1 MLKPLLSTWWY
12 FQQPTKIEV
21 ALASVV
27 ILIIVLLHRI
37 LSALYLCFLHP
48 LSQFSGPSEAA
59 RSRRWIYRI
68 SDGGLAEETLE
79 KLHEKYRE
87 YQILVH
93 LYILF

>member
-1 MLKPLLSTWWY
+1 MLQPLLSTWWY

-27 ILIIVLLHRI
+27 ILIIVLLHRT
-37 LSALYLCFLHP
+37 LSALYLCFFHP

-59 RSRRWIYRI
+59 RSGRWIYRI
-68 SDGGLAEETLE
+68 SDGGLPEETLE
-79 KLHEKYRE
+79 KLREKYRE